1 MTTSRD
7 EPTGNLDSDLGDDS
21 DDDVDDL
28 LRAVAHAPPRR
39 PPISPAT
46 GSLWG
51 DKGRYA
57 MSRRL
62 GRGGMGAV
70 YLATDT
76 LLGRQVA
83 LKVLDAGDDAEDEA
97 RRLRLLKE
105 VRLAASLEHERI
117 ARMYDVGEHDGS
129 TFAAMEYV
137 RGITLRG
144 WMSEPHTPAEILH
157 VAVQIAEGLAVLHG
171 GGIMHRDLKPENVM
185 LGAGHEVKL
194 LDFGLA
200 GHVSLVPPPP
210 APLREV
216 GAGEGEADDGAKQQL
231 RASPG
236 RSSIAARG
244 TPGYMAP
251 EQYDGERAD
260 PRTDVFALGV
270 VIFEMITGSRPFKSM
285 TVGTLRQSIG
295 AAAPTFAG
303 GPWEAFPP
311 ALGPVVARM
320 LDGHR
325 ENRFADGAE
334 ALKAL
339 REVVAPGK
347 GRGLRRRWMIAG
359 ALLGV
364 AAVALTIFGPR
375 IERAWAL
382 KKALAAPPPGMAVIN
397 VGTIAVGH
405 TPEELDREC
414 AAIGPGC
421 NRKKMQ
427 REVPSEKLDI
437 PPFFL
442 DILEV
447 TNEEFAETLNAH
459 TAFIVVD
466 KDEDLKTARY
476 VRFTTTSGHD
486 GEQLF
491 DLDDRYG
498 KPGIERSGDDHF
510 RAATDHAR
518 LPVTQVTWF
527 GANLHCRTHG
537 KRLPTEDEWEAAAR
551 GTEGRPYPWGAEPAR
566 CGGVVLP
573 HDGMSL
579 MASDCTT
586 TVDVM
591 PVGFASQDVTPD
603 GVHDLGG
610 NVGEWTAS
618 GFVESDRLA
627 HPETQDS
634 QQAKTIRGGS
644 WTPESSYLA
653 RSTGRTG
660 RPASTA
666 GRNIGFRCARS
677 LLLPTTLA
685 EREN

>member
-7 EPTGNLDSDLGDDS
+7 EPTGTLDSDLGEDS

-39 PPISPAT
+39 PPISPAI

-51 DKGRYA
+51 EKGRYV
-57 MSRRL
+57 MNRRL

-76 LLGRQVA
+76 LIGRQVA

-97 RRLRLLKE
+97 RRVRLLRE
-105 VRLAASLEHERI
+105 VRLGASLEHERI

-144 WMSEPHTPAEILH
+144 WMSEQHTPEEILH

-185 LGAGHEVKL
+185 LGAEHEVKL

-210 APLREV
+210 VPARDV
-216 GAGEGEADDGAKQQL
+216 AAGEGGADDGAKQQL

-295 AAAPTFAG
+295 AAAPTFSG
-303 GPWEAFPP
+303 GAWEGFPP
-311 ALGPVVARM
+311 GLGPVVARM

-339 REVVAPGK
+339 EAVVTPRKAGRPRVRWLLGGLVVA
-347 GRGLRRRWMIAG
+347 ASVG
-359 ALLGV
+359 ALL
-364 AAVALTIFGPR
+364 IFGSR
-375 IERAWAL
+375 VEIAWAL

-397 VGTIAVGH
+397 VGAIVVGH
-405 TPEELDREC
+405 TPAELDREC
-414 AAIGPGC
+414 FAIGPGC

-427 REVPSEKLDI
+427 REVPSARVEV

-442 DILEV
+442 DATEV
-447 TNEEFAETLNAH
+447 TNDELAETLTEHVGVTNV
-459 TAFIVVD
+459 AFD
-466 KDEDLKTARY
+466 DGDHSPRF
-476 VRFTTTSGHD
+476 VRFNSGLRG
-486 GEQLF
+486 GELLY
-491 DLDDRYG
+491 DLDR
-498 KPGIERSGDDHF
+498 PAAGIELLADSTY
-510 RAATDHAR
+510 RAIDGR
-518 LPVTQVTWF
+518 GMLPATQVTWF
-527 GANLHCRTHG
+527 GAELHCRAHG

-551 GTEGRPYPWGAEPAR
+551 GRENRAYPWGAEPAR
-566 CGGVVLP
+566 CGAVALP
-573 HDGMSL
+573 SDGMML
-579 MASDCTT
+579 MASRCPALTGPLSVAT
-586 TVDVM
+586 
-591 PVGFASQDVTPD
+591 ASQDVSAE
-603 GVHDLGG
+603 GVHDLAG
-610 NVGEWTAS
+610 NVGEWTDS
-618 GFVESDRLA
+618 GFLQDNRLT
-627 HPETQDS
+627 HPTERT
-634 QQAKTIRGGS
+634 AGAPLTIRGGS
-644 WTPESSYLA
+644 WAPASSYLA
-653 RSTGRTG
+653 RSSGRTG
-660 RPASTA
+660 RPAGTA
-666 GRNIGFRCARS
+666 GANIGFRCARTP
-677 LLLPTTLA
+677 L
-685 EREN
+685 